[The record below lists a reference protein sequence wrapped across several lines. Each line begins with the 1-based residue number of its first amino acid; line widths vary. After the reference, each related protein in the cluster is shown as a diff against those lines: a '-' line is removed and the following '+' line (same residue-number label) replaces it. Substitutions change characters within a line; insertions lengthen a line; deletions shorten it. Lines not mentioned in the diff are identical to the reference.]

1 MVAVGSHKL
10 LVIAPAH
17 DAASCD
23 VGLSVFL
30 YASLIIG
37 LKARIAIFD
46 SDIEL
51 PMLELRLADVFLGL
65 GSRELFANLEE
76 LNLHFGGDF
85 SSVRR
90 FFRCLLRESLSL
102 VNFTLCLVIQVL
114 VSICQRYVFVLRLDG
129 PRNRSFS
136 LMLNLG
142 SIALGYIIVASL
154 CLFDV
159 FGGLSSLLLSSL
171 STVLELAAENAY
183 VLYKSQSFNSRTF
196 RLSQK
201 WPRARFWGFY
211 ISN

>member
-30 YASLIIG
+30 YATLIIG

-76 LNLHFGGDF
+76 LYLHFGGDL

-90 FFRCLLRESLSL
+90 FFRCLL
-102 VNFTLCLVIQVL
+102 
-114 VSICQRYVFVLRLDG
+114 
-129 PRNRSFS
+129 
-136 LMLNLG
+136 
-142 SIALGYIIVASL
+142 
-154 CLFDV
+154 
-159 FGGLSSLLLSSL
+159 
-171 STVLELAAENAY
+171 
-183 VLYKSQSFNSRTF
+183 
-196 RLSQK
+196 
-201 WPRARFWGFY
+201 
-211 ISN
+211 